1 MEAAVAT
8 CSIGDVPESVGS
20 SGVLQ
25 RTAAQ
30 GVGVTQ
36 RVKCTV
42 SSLCRVGILFYPF
55 AVLEDGFVQSVF
67 QIAVFFLFGVFG
79 FQVFIGNGIQQAG
92 AVNADSRF
100 QADFVVAYFISF
112 VGYVDG
118 TLRYAY
124 FGITEL
130 VSLAIGELGFRP
142 AEI

>member
-55 AVLEDGFVQSVF
+55 AVLEDGFVQSVL
-67 QIAVFFLFGVFG
+67 QITVFFFLRVLR

-92 AVNADSRF
+92 TVNADSRF
-100 QADFVVAYFISF
+100 QTGMLTS
-112 VGYVDG
+112 G
-118 TLRYAY
+118 
-124 FGITEL
+124 
-130 VSLAIGELGFRP
+130 
-142 AEI
+142 